1 MKKLFYL
8 VVVAISIFAL
18 NSCEKEEDTNNPSN
32 DPTYEYYKPIIG
44 EWTTYEWYGSAV
56 NDSGLE
62 EPFNFSKLLENG
74 DITATFLFDEN
85 MNMTQKISYS
95 EETVT
100 NNGKVAFEVN
110 IPNYFT
116 VNYTNGKQFFEIV
129 SVSSDKL
136 HLISNEDGSVSHFVC
151 KK

>member
-1 MKKLFYL
+1 MRKFFYF
-8 VVVAISIFAL
+8 AIIAFSVIAF
-18 NSCEKEEDTNNPSN
+18 NSCESKEEENPST

-62 EPFNFSKLLENG
+62 EQFNYSKLLENG
-74 DITATFLFDEN
+74 DATVTFLFDEN
-85 MNMTQKISYS
+85 MNMTQKYS
-95 EETVT
+95 DKKETIT
-100 NNGKVAFEVN
+100 NSGKVIFEVN